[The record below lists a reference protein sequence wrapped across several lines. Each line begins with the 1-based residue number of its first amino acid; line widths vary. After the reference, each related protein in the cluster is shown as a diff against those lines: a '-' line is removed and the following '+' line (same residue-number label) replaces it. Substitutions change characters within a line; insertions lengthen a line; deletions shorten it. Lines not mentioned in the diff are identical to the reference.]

1 MEFAAPARFHFWTDD
16 SSHAMTFLQ
25 TLTRTTTRAFATLV
39 ASVLVLTF
47 VLTGCDSGGS
57 GMSDTVSDDIGDYL
71 RSLSYS
77 PEALLNVQETGAG
90 ESARTPTD
98 ADTSVTA
105 GDTSTETCIRTTY
118 NLQQNFEDIAVLRP
132 TADVVWPGALVE
144 GNQSLM
150 DGLPEPVRLARSP
163 VTIRIDLPGI
173 GSEGTRTIE
182 SPNLG
187 TVQAEIDDALE
198 WWNANA
204 YQDGYVNA
212 SSSSNRI
219 TTSYRSTQA
228 ALDLGL
234 NVEWATGDVST
245 QFNYETS
252 ETERV
257 VMASYKQA
265 FYTVSFVQDPSTQP
279 EDVFDPGVTIDDVE
293 RAFDSSAP
301 PAYIASV
308 TYGRIIMFRMETSS
322 SYTSAEVQAAFRYA
336 TGASVEGDLE
346 ARYQEILESS
356 TVEVVTLG
364 GNAAVASEAVSARSA
379 GDLLP
384 IIQGEN
390 AVYSRNNPGVPITYA
405 VKYLQDDSIA
415 KLGYTTEYTAT
426 ECNSV
431 KTGDTIR
438 IFLDRF
444 KVISDC
450 DGGLNG
456 DGEWRFT
463 AAVTNG
469 STRVNT
475 ESSGTVT
482 LGDGDAR
489 QIDDEAVFTA
499 PRTPGAR
506 FNVAFTSSEIDR
518 DVFGNTFN
526 DSRMNG
532 RTGTITHEFGSTGWT
547 NLNNGGRITIRN
559 GSGGCAA
566 ELWYTAA
573 VQ

>member
-1 MEFAAPARFHFWTDD
+1 MEDD
-16 SSHAMTFLQ
+16 G
-25 TLTRTTTRAFATLV
+25 
-39 ASVLVLTF
+39 
-47 VLTGCDSGGS
+47 TG
-57 GMSDTVSDDIGDYL
+57 GMVSEDIGEYL

-77 PEALLNVQETGAG
+77 ADDLLNVQETGAG
-90 ESARTPTD
+90 ETARTPTD
-98 ADTSVTA
+98 ADTTVTPGSTA
-105 GDTSTETCIRTTY
+105 TETCIRTTY

-132 TADVVWPGALVE
+132 TADVLWPGALVE

-173 GSEGTRTIE
+173 GSEGTRTID

-204 YQDGYVNA
+204 YRDGYVNA

-245 QFNYETS
+245 QFNYES
-252 ETERV
+252 NETQRV

-279 EDVFDPGVTIDDVE
+279 EDVFDPGVSIDEVQ

-322 SYTSAEVQAAFRYA
+322 SYTSSEVEAAFRYA
-336 TGASVEGDLE
+336 SGASVESDLE

-390 AVYSRNNPGVPITYA
+390 AVYSRSNPGVPITYT

-426 ECNSV
+426 ECSSER
-431 KTGDTIR
+431 TGDNIR
-438 IFLDRF
+438 VFLDQF
-444 KVISDC
+444 KVVTDC

-456 DGEWRFT
+456 DGEFRFT
-463 AAVTNG
+463 AAINNG
-469 STRVNT
+469 STRVKT
-475 ESSGTVT
+475 ESSGDVT

-489 QIDDEAVFTA
+489 QIDDETVFTA

-506 FNVAFTSSEIDR
+506 FTVTFTSSELDR
-518 DVFGNTFN
+518 DVFGNVFN
-526 DSRMNG
+526 DSRMSG
-532 RTGTITHEFGSTGWT
+532 RSSTVTHEFGSSGWT
-547 NLNNGGRITIRN
+547 NLNNGGRIVIRN
-559 GSGGCAA
+559 GSGTCAA
-566 ELWYTAA
+566 ELWYTAS
-573 VQ
+573 VE